1 MVAGL
6 PFGRLTEDKTLEFL
20 SSMELGLCE
29 FEVASKNINKKIY
42 TISQDNYSKPHNT
55 K

>member
-6 PFGRLTEDKTLEFL
+6 PFGRLAEDMTLEFL

-29 FEVASKNINKKIY
+29 FEVASEIIKK
-42 TISQDNYSKPHNT
+42 K
-55 K
+55 